1 LVVKHHGLPGRD
13 LVRMGKAVPASGRAV
28 FELLHG
34 DGETEAMPTYFHTTD
49 AAAAILR
56 DGFRDGTGSYL
67 LASLTLTGVFLADM
81 PVDVNEG
88 ARGDQVLAVELPDD
102 LDLDPF
108 ELIEDM
114 KPYREWCV
122 PAQLVNEHG
131 AVRMLSQ
138 DELDEMWM
146 ARGDE

>member
-1 LVVKHHGLPGRD
+1 VTDSATAPG
-13 LVRMGKAVPASGRAV
+13 A
-28 FELLHG
+28 
-34 DGETEAMPTYFHTTD
+34 
-49 AAAAILR
+49 
-56 DGFRDGTGSYL
+56 

>member
-1 LVVKHHGLPGRD
+1 
-13 LVRMGKAVPASGRAV
+13 
-28 FELLHG
+28 LHG
-34 DGETEAMPTYFHTTD
+34 DGETEAVPTYFHTTD
-49 AAAAILR
+49 AAAMLR

-131 AVRMLSQ
+131 AVRMLRQ